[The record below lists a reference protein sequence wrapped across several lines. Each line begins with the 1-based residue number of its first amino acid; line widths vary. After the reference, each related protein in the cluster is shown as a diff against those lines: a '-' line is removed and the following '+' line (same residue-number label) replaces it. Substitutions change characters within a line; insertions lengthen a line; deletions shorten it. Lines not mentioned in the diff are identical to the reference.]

1 MMPGEFEE
9 RLKAV
14 TSEIEASGRRI
25 ILFIDDIHN
34 LVPSPTQ
41 AAGSMSDGSA
51 ILKPALAKGTL
62 RCLGCSRCAVRQW
75 GHAGG
80 RRALRPSLMDVTLGV
95 GTAGRVHP

>member
-41 AAGSMSDGSA
+41 ASGSMSDGSA

-62 RCLGCSRCAVRQW
+62 RCLGCSRCAR
-75 GHAGG
+75 AGAKPG
-80 RRALRPSLMDVTLGV
+80 GGKARAC
-95 GTAGRVHP
+95 